1 MKRIL
6 ALLMVVV
13 FLACNNS
20 SETAV
25 KTSNDTLKTDK
36 PAVKAPSTPPP
47 IVTGAF
53 AGELPCPDC
62 DKLGVLLTLT
72 ETSYE
77 RTQHK
82 VAPKLKADLLAASR
96 GTCKQDS
103 GFITLFSNEGK
114 AIEWYRII
122 SADSLEMVNKSSNP
136 VVKSAHAYLLR
147 KDGQKL
153 VK

>member
-6 ALLMVVV
+6 ALLGVVV

-36 PAVKAPSTPPP
+36 PAVTAPSTPPP

-62 DKLGVLLTLT
+62 
-72 ETSYE
+72 YE